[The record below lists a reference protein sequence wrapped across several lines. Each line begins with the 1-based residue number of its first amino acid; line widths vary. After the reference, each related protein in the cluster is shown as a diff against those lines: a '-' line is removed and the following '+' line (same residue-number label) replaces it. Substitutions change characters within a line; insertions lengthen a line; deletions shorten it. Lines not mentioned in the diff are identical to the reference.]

1 MLFEVNELV
10 VEYGKARALNRVSLL
25 LDEGEIVALI
35 GPNGAGKTTLLR
47 AISGLVLPR
56 SGSVLFSDKEIT
68 GVSPFEIVKRRI
80 AHCPEG
86 GKVVPGLT
94 VLENLKVGAFARQ
107 DDIAG
112 DLSYVFSLF
121 PVLET
126 RRNQRAGSLSGGER
140 IMLSIGRAL
149 MLNPTLLLVDEPTL
163 GLAPIVCV
171 ELGRKL
177 KEISGRKTSVLL
189 VEQNAQLA
197 FSISR
202 RCYVIENGRVV
213 IQGETDE
220 VKRDSH
226 VREAYLGL

>member
-10 VEYGKARALNRVSLL
+10 VEYGKALALNRVSLL

-56 SGSVLFSDKEIT
+56 SGSVLFKDKEIT

-86 GKVVPGLT
+86 GKVFPGLT

>member
-1 MLFEVNELV
+1 MLFEVHELV
-10 VEYGKARALNRVSLL
+10 VEYGKARALNRVSLR
-25 LDEGEIVALI
+25 LDEGEIAALI

-56 SGSVLFSDKEIT
+56 SGSVLFKDKEIT

-86 GKVVPGLT
+86 GKVFPGLT
-94 VLENLKVGAFARQ
+94 VLENLKVGAFVRQ
-107 DDIAG
+107 DDISD
-112 DLSYVFSLF
+112 DLNYVFSLF
-121 PVLET
+121 PVLEA

-149 MLNPTLLLVDEPTL
+149 MLDPALLLVDEPTL

-197 FSISR
+197 FSISH
-202 RCYVIENGRVV
+202 RCYVLENGRVV

>member
-56 SGSVLFSDKEIT
+56 SGSVLFKDKEIT

-86 GKVVPGLT
+86 GKVFPGLT

>member
-56 SGSVLFSDKEIT
+56 SGSVLFRDKEIT

-86 GKVVPGLT
+86 GKVFPGLT

-177 KEISGRKTSVLL
+177 KEISGRKMSVLL